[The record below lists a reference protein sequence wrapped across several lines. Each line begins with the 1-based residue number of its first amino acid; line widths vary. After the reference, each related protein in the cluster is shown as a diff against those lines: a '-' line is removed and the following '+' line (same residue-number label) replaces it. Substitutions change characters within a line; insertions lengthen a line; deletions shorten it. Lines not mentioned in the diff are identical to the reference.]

1 MNSVCS
7 NNLKQFL
14 GMNKLFG
21 DAMFMSPLK
30 CNAISF
36 YYGFWSILSWSIATF
51 PFLFEHFDKPVK
63 KVMTFGYCGNVIRI
77 FEFTRLQMNFLL
89 SASQAKKFSSFLK
102 MSKTYS
108 LRPDKINFVSII
120 SYIQNKVFQIFP
132 P

>member
-1 MNSVCS
+1 MNSVCN

-30 CNAISF
+30 CNAISS
-36 YYGFWSILSWSIATF
+36 YYGFWSILSWSITTF

-89 SASQAKKFSSFLK
+89 SDSQVKKFSSFLK